1 MFDMYCIERIKT
13 LLYYYYYYYY
23 YYYMYYERKKSN
35 CNLLFMS
42 ALTNYLG
49 TEVGILNTLTIHALV
64 PRDWVRLFFEPCA
77 IACVQLP
84 PLLKPNQGERRLY
97 RAAVNIVFLCTFAY
111 FFVLLWHLKMWH
123 VDYSCKRRS
132 QLF

>member
-1 MFDMYCIERIKT
+1 
-13 LLYYYYYYYY
+13 
-23 YYYMYYERKKSN
+23 MYYERNKSN
-35 CNLLFMS
+35 CILLFMS

-49 TEVGILNTLTIHALV
+49 TEVGILNTFTIHALV

-84 PLLKPNQGERRLY
+84 PPLKPNQGERRLY

-111 FFVLLWHLKMWH
+111 FFFLL
-123 VDYSCKRRS
+123 
-132 QLF
+132 

>member
-49 TEVGILNTLTIHALV
+49 TEVGILNTFTIHALV
-64 PRDWVRLFFEPCA
+64 PRDWVRLFSEPCA

-84 PLLKPNQGERRLY
+84 PPLKPNQRERRLCC
-97 RAAVNIVFLCTFAY
+97 AAVNVVFLCTFAY
-111 FFVLLWHLKMWH
+111 FFCFTLTPENVT
-123 VDYSCKRRS
+123 C
-132 QLF
+132 